1 MANRPGQLC
10 ELKSG
15 KSIGAQK
22 NFADT
27 FNWLVACLKNL
38 RGGKGVKVSWPADD
52 TPEIEA
58 EDADGNDNGGGGGGG
73 GDGGE
78 TGDPTAVNAVADVGA
93 EDITEG
99 RRLTVTYT
107 DDRAAKSIDV
117 PYKTAFTGT
126 DNSATGRD
134 VDFSFASDN
143 YSNIEVK
150 CVGGVITIGAFY
162 A

>member
-38 RGGKGVKVSWPADD
+38 RGGKGVKVHWPADD

-58 EDADGNDNGGGGGGG
+58 EDGDGDNGGGGGGG
-73 GDGGE
+73 GGE
-78 TGDPTAVNAVADVGA
+78 TGDPTAVNAVADVAA

-107 DDRAAKSIDV
+107 DERAAKTIDV
-117 PYKTAFTGT
+117 PYKPEFTGT
-126 DNSATGRD
+126 DNSTTGRA
-134 VDFSFASDN
+134 VDFAFNSDQ
-143 YSNIEVK
+143 YSNVEVK
-150 CVGGVITIGAFY
+150 CVGGQITIGAY
-162 A
+162 YV